1 LINTLEHARSQI
13 SARPPQAAIGGFH
26 IFAASDKVL
35 IWTSER
41 LAAMGLGHFLGSHC
55 TGFESVYR
63 IRELAGMNSTT
74 AKIGAVGTRYEPGR
88 GIVPG
93 AINR

>member
-1 LINTLEHARSQI
+1 VRGVPLAGEALR
-13 SARPPQAAIGGFH
+13 F
-26 IFAASDKVL
+26 DKVS

-41 LAAMGLGHFLGSHC
+41 LAAMGLGHSLGSHC

-74 AKIGAVGTRYEPGR
+74 AKIGTVGTRYEPGQ